1 MLGCFKTTT
10 ESSPA
15 PKESAPKPTKY
26 TKMQSSQQPARWNKF
41 INTSPFQSDF
51 MPEQYE
57 LKAFKLFAVTA
68 SLKQAWDCS
77 RQTPHCSR
85 TSRHYFQY
93 CFPALS
99 CCQAAREGQECAWI
113 PPQELPCPLLQHH
126 HIPALSPAQTGC
138 YALLVWT
145 PGSTLRKGAL
155 AHTQGSYSHFRGR
168 IDALLIA
175 KAMNNISAFS
185 SSHALYLRA
194 YSHFKTLYFKNT
206 VFQSA
211 ASKQLTA
218 RSTATSNVAFP
229 RQCRVRRTQTF
240 AFL

>member
-1 MLGCFKTTT
+1 MDPSSGAAL
-10 ESSPA
+10 SSP
-15 PKESAPKPTKY
+15 PTPPHPS
-26 TKMQSSQQPARWNKF
+26 TFP
-41 INTSPFQSDF
+41 SPDR
-51 MPEQYE
+51 M
-57 LKAFKLFAVTA
+57 LCFAGLNPWKHTEER
-68 SLKQAWDCS
+68 SFS
-77 RQTPHCSR
+77 
-85 TSRHYFQY
+85 
-93 CFPALS
+93 
-99 CCQAAREGQECAWI
+99 
-113 PPQELPCPLLQHH
+113 
-126 HIPALSPAQTGC
+126 
-138 YALLVWT
+138 
-145 PGSTLRKGAL
+145 

-194 YSHFKTLYFKNT
+194 YCHFKTLYFKNT

-240 AFL
+240 ALL